1 MELKPRRKRH
11 HGLQPGHVRRSRRRV
26 LRPRIGGIRRGV
38 EPQIRPTTDPL
49 KVGRDHNTR
58 KMGVAHHRSRGPS
71 WDYSGGCRSASG
83 MIDTRVSESAWHWHP
98 GPSVRTTSRAYQPA
112 ELVLGGTAA
121 KDLVLRCVPAN
132 RQAEAAHPTVTKV
145 PHTDLREPVRGRSAQ
160 HSASCISRFRSA
172 SEGSRKEAER

>member
-11 HGLQPGHVRRSRRRV
+11 DGLQPGHVRRSRRRV

-98 GPSVRTTSRAYQPA
+98 GASVPGRLQEPINQLNSYSAARRPKTWFSDVSPPIDKPRLPILPSLRFRTRTCESQSGGDLRNTQPA
-112 ELVLGGTAA
+112 A
-121 KDLVLRCVPAN
+121 
-132 RQAEAAHPTVTKV
+132 
-145 PHTDLREPVRGRSAQ
+145 
-160 HSASCISRFRSA
+160 
-172 SEGSRKEAER
+172 